1 MKKMLPI
8 NIAATVGL
16 VFVIAN
22 SDTLYSAIKGHTT
35 DIVERVTVE
44 DETVAGLAVAYGDFR
59 ENDPG
64 NDAAHW
70 VEGSVSVIWDELTGK
85 HYIQLEEN
93 FQAGLAPDLYVY
105 VSMSDTPIVD
115 EETFFA
121 STQIEL
127 GKLTKGSG
135 ASVYELPDNVLP
147 TQVTIWCKRFSQFMG
162 STTL

>member
-59 ENDPG
+59 EANQTHPTC
-64 NDAAHW
+64 
-70 VEGSVSVIWDELTGK
+70 L
-85 HYIQLEEN
+85 
-93 FQAGLAPDLYVY
+93 LYT
-105 VSMSDTPIVD
+105 SPSPRD
-115 EETFFA
+115 
-121 STQIEL
+121 S
-127 GKLTKGSG
+127 
-135 ASVYELPDNVLP
+135 
-147 TQVTIWCKRFSQFMG
+147 
-162 STTL
+162 